1 MNHFRIAS
9 LSALFL
15 FMFISQPIF
24 AQDSLAV
31 AVPDSTL
38 TAADS
43 LSGEFSAKFWVDVQT
58 LNMRAEPS
66 LNAQVVYRLRYGDML
81 QVIDEN
87 GEWRQVLT
95 GGVEGWVHSEFL
107 RSGFTVWVRTPSLN
121 VRGEPGLT
129 APIVGRFTQNEE
141 IQVVDKQADWL
152 HVKRGNVNGWVYE
165 PLVSKTEPTH
175 SAADLGKKQDYLDAH
190 PNLPSVIR
198 KAIENSTFTIGMSM
212 DQVRVSMGEPD
223 KTEKLYP
230 SSKGTAR
237 WVYEFDGVIYT
248 RGASKKI
255 TSEESVVYLNFQNG
269 YLWSWGRD
277 FPVPEDESQQSTAG
291 PVTN

>member
-1 MNHFRIAS
+1 MNPTRFLI
-9 LSALFL
+9 LSAFLLFI
-15 FMFISQPIF
+15 FMSQSTV

-31 AVPDSTL
+31 SEADSSL
-38 TAADS
+38 TSVDS
-43 LSGEFSAKFWVDVQT
+43 LSAEFSEKFWVDVQT

-66 LNAQVVYRLRYGDML
+66 LNAPVVYRLRYGDML
-81 QVIDEN
+81 QVVDEER
-87 GEWRQVLT
+87 EWRQVLT
-95 GGVEGWVHSEFL
+95 SGVEGWVHSEFL

-121 VRGEPGLT
+121 VRGEPALT
-129 APIVGRFTQNEE
+129 APIVGRLTQNEE

-175 SAADLGKKQDYLDAH
+175 SAADLGKKQDYLDSH
-190 PNLPSVIR
+190 PDLPSVIR

-212 DQVRVSMGEPD
+212 DQVRVSMGDPD

-230 SSKGTAR
+230 SSDGTAR
-237 WVYEFDGVIYT
+237 WIYEFDGVIYT

-277 FPVPEDESQQSTAG
+277 FPVHEDDQDQSTASSAA
-291 PVTN
+291 N

>member
-1 MNHFRIAS
+1 MNVSR
-9 LSALFL
+9 LFIVSTL
-15 FMFISQPIF
+15 LLYLLTSKSML
-24 AQDSLAV
+24 AQDSLTVSDA
-31 AVPDSTL
+31 DSSVTS
-38 TAADS
+38 TDS
-43 LSGEFSAKFWVDVQT
+43 LSGEFSEKFWVNVQT
-58 LNMRAEPS
+58 LNMREDAS
-66 LNAQVVYRLRYGDML
+66 LSARVVYRLRYGDML
-81 QVIDEN
+81 EVVDED
-87 GEWRQVLT
+87 GEWRQVLAS
-95 GGVEGWVHSEFL
+95 GVQGWVHSDFL
-107 RSGFTVWVRTPSLN
+107 RTGFTVWVRTPSLN
-121 VRGEPGLT
+121 VRGEPALS
-129 APIVGRFTQNEE
+129 APIVGRLTQNEE

-212 DQVRVSMGEPD
+212 DQVRVSMGDPD

-230 SSKGTAR
+230 ASDGTAR
-237 WVYEFDGVIYT
+237 WIYEFDGVIYT

-277 FPVPEDESQQSTAG
+277 FPVQEDEQHSRAG
-291 PVTN
+291 SVAN